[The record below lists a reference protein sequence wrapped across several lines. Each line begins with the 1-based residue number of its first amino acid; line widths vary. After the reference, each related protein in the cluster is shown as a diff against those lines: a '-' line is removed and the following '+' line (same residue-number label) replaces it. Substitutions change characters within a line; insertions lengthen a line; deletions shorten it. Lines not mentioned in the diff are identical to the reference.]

1 MLQLETTGSSLNNNS
16 SHERGINRLRCK
28 PINNAP
34 RTTHS
39 LSTVQSD
46 ARSFSVPQPCRGSC
60 PTFSGSR
67 PTVHAVGRLT
77 PSTDNAAR
85 HEVLAK
91 KMKVE
96 VDLMEDDDFE
106 NDLDTEMLL
115 LAQTMESKD
124 NVAHCIRR
132 SVDTA
137 GQLQVA
143 AVMSSDL
150 NVGNSCRDSWSV
162 GNSRGHTRPDTGSST
177 TSDPGSFN
185 YATRSCNIAGSW
197 QSCFTDGHA
206 VNSRDVK
213 HCTPD
218 MSIRDVKDNI
228 VSRNNSVDDAHV
240 SYSSSSTKAVA
251 TCCTSTGSVSFVF
264 CLFLLV
270 HACRSTV
277 F

>member
-16 SHERGINRLRCK
+16 SNERGINRLRCK
-28 PINNAP
+28 PINNVP
-34 RTTHS
+34 RTTQS

-67 PTVHAVGRLT
+67 PTASAVSR
-77 PSTDNAAR
+77 STTSTGDASR
-85 HEVLAK
+85 HEALAK

-96 VDLMEDDDFE
+96 VDLTEDDDFE

-124 NVAHCIRR
+124 NVTHCSRR

-137 GQLQVA
+137 GQLQA
-143 AVMSSDL
+143 TAVMSSDL
-150 NVGNSCRDSWSV
+150 NARNSCRDSWSV
-162 GNSRGHTRPDTGSST
+162 GNGRGHTRLDTGSST
-177 TSDPGSFN
+177 TSDPGSIN

-197 QSCFTDGHA
+197 QSSFTDGHA
-206 VNSRDVK
+206 VNSRDMK

-218 MSIRDVKDNI
+218 MSIRDVKDYV
-228 VSRNNSVDDAHV
+228 VSRNNSVDDVHV
-240 SYSSSSTKAVA
+240 PYSSGSAKAVA
-251 TCCTSTGSVSFVF
+251 MRCTSAGSVSFVF
-264 CLFLLV
+264 CLFLFV
-270 HACRSTV
+270 HACSSTV